1 MGGGSGLLMDDVSR
15 VVLDRGGGFGFSLL
29 LPPPM
34 PPLMDSLVVEEVRQ
48 MPESS
53 KELLQLPPRLRCCWK
68 LLGGMGGGRMGSLIL
83 LTVIGGSELV
93 RLPELSSLS
102 LPLSLRFSSPEVF

>member
-29 LPPPM
+29 LPPL

-53 KELLQLPPRLRCCWK
+53 KELLQLPPRLWWK
-68 LLGGMGGGRMGSLIL
+68 LLGGIGGGCGSFIL